1 MKKMTS
7 AELRS
12 AFLAFFHQRG
22 HSVQPSS
29 SLVPSND
36 PTLLF
41 TNAGMVQFKDLFLG
55 REQRDYV
62 RAATSQRCVRAGGK
76 HNDLENVGYT
86 ARHHTF
92 FEMLGNFSFGDYF
105 KTEAI
110 HFAWDFLTKEL
121 GIPAE
126 KLWVT
131 VFEEDAEAEKIWLD
145 DIGVD
150 PIRLSKIGAK
160 DNFWSMGDT
169 GPCGPCTE
177 IFYDHGEH
185 IFGGP
190 PGTPDEDGDRYIE
203 IWNLVFMQYDRSIDG
218 TLTPLP
224 KPSVDTGMGLERI
237 AAVLQGVHSN
247 YEIDLF
253 QKLLKAAADL
263 AGTTNLDQ
271 SSLRVIADHIRS
283 CAFLVADGVMP
294 SNEGRGYVLRR
305 IIRRAIRHGYRL
317 GIQDVFFYKLVAP
330 LAEEMGGAYPE
341 LKSAQAQIERVLKK
355 EEENFNETLDNGMNL
370 LNRALFEIQIT
381 NLTNTIA
388 VGNLKPFPVSHPNF
402 HHWIGERN
410 GVSER
415 VDIFLFQGTDMAE
428 MFRHLFT
435 RDTEQSKVLF
445 LVTPNQL
452 NKHSTEQS
460 YLNIYSALPQQP
472 QNLIRIILS
481 EEEFA
486 QKSEGILNGEIAF
499 KLYDTYGF
507 PVDLTADVCRERNVT
522 VDFDAFNLAM
532 ERQRKQSRSASSF
545 GADYSQEIK
554 LEGQTEFTGY
564 GHLDDQV
571 QIIAL
576 YKEGKEADSLS
587 SGEEGLVVLDKT
599 PFYAES
605 GGQIGDSGRIVADG
619 AIFEVSDTQKQG
631 GNLFLHKG
639 KLISGSFAKGQSC
652 VAQVNATN
660 RKATELNH
668 SATHL
673 LHAALR
679 KVLGE
684 HVAQKGSL
692 VNTER
697 LRFDFSHFEPITDD
711 QINVLERMV
720 NEQIRLN
727 NPVSATVMAK
737 DDAVKAGAMALF
749 GEKYGDEVR
758 VLKIG
763 EFSTELCGGTH
774 VERAGDIGCFKIISE
789 TGVAAGV
796 RRIEA
801 VTGNGAME
809 WIASRDKTLHIIA
822 GLLKS
827 APEKTAEK
835 VEQLL
840 DKTRALEKQL
850 EKLQAQVASSA
861 GNDLSAQAIEVAGIK
876 VLAVKL
882 NQVDPKS
889 LRDMVDQLKNKLG
902 SAAIVLAVVEGDKVS
917 LVAGVSKDQMN
928 KIKAGDL
935 VNFVAT
941 QVGGKGGGRP
951 DMAMAG
957 GNDPSGLAAALAQVP
972 AWVQQRLID

>member
-1 MKKMTS
+1 MKTLTS

-12 AFLAFFHQRG
+12 AFLEFFRQRG

-29 SLVPSND
+29 SLVPGND

-41 TNAGMVQFKDLFLG
+41 TNAGMVQFKDAFLG
-55 REQRDYV
+55 RERRDYV

-105 KTEAI
+105 KKEAI

-121 GIPAE
+121 GIPAQ

-131 VFEEDAEAEKIWLD
+131 VFEEDAEAESIWLD
-145 DIGVD
+145 EIG
-150 PIRLSKIGAK
+150 INRTRFSKIGAE

-185 IFGGP
+185 IPGGP

-237 AAVLQGVHSN
+237 AAVMQHVHSN

-253 QKLLKAAADL
+253 QTILKAAAKL
-263 AGTTNLDQ
+263 VGTDNFDQ

-317 GIQDVFFYKLVAP
+317 GIQDVFFYRLVAP
-330 LAEEMGGAYPE
+330 LVDAMGAAYPE
-341 LKSAQAQIERVLKK
+341 LKTAQSQVERVLRK
-355 EEENFNETLDNGMNL
+355 EEGRFAETLGQGMKIL
-370 LNRALFEIQIT
+370 ETCVTKMEGSVI
-381 NLTNTIA
+381 
-388 VGNLKPFPVSHPNF
+388 P
-402 HHWIGERN
+402 GET
-410 GVSER
+410 V
-415 VDIFLFQGTDMAE
+415 FQ
-428 MFRHLFT
+428 
-435 RDTEQSKVLF
+435 
-445 LVTPNQL
+445 
-452 NKHSTEQS
+452 
-460 YLNIYSALPQQP
+460 
-472 QNLIRIILS
+472 
-481 EEEFA
+481 
-486 QKSEGILNGEIAF
+486 
-499 KLYDTYGF
+499 LYDTYGF
-507 PVDLTADVCRERNVT
+507 PVDLTADFARENNLTVDHAGFEIAMSAQRERARAAGN
-522 VDFDAFNLAM
+522 
-532 ERQRKQSRSASSF
+532 F
-545 GADYSQEIK
+545 GADYSQEIE

-564 GHLDDQV
+564 GHLDDKV
-571 QIIAL
+571 KIVAL
-576 YKEGKEADSLS
+576 YKQGQEVDSLKV
-587 SGEEGLVVLDKT
+587 GEEGLVVLDKT

-605 GGQIGDSGRIVADG
+605 GGQVGDSGRIVADD
-619 AIFEVSDTQKQG
+619 ATFEVIDTQKQG

-639 KLISGSFAKGQSC
+639 KLASGTLAKGQSC
-652 VAQVNATN
+652 IAQVNAVS

-679 KVLGE
+679 QVLGD
-684 HVAQKGSL
+684 HVTQKGSL
-692 VNTER
+692 VNAER
-697 LRFDFSHFEPITDD
+697 LRFDFSHFEPVTNE
-711 QINVLERMV
+711 QISLLERLV

-727 NPVSATVMAK
+727 NPVSATVMPK
-737 DDAVKAGAMALF
+737 EEAVKAGAMALF

-774 VERAGDIGCFKIISE
+774 VERSGDIGCFKIIGE
-789 TGVAAGV
+789 TGIAAGV

-801 VTGNGAME
+801 VTGAGALD
-809 WIASRDKTLHIIA
+809 WLASREKALAIIA

-827 APEKTAEK
+827 VPEKAPEKL
-835 VEQLL
+835 EQLL
-840 DKTRALEKQL
+840 DKTRSLEKQL
-850 EKLQAQVASSA
+850 EKMQAQLASSA
-861 GNDLSAQAIEVAGIK
+861 GDELSNQAVEVAGIK

-882 NQVDPKS
+882 DQVDPKS
-889 LRDMVDQLKNKLG
+889 LRDLADQLKNKLG
-902 SAAIVLAVVEGDKVS
+902 SSAIVLAIVEGDKVS
-917 LVAGVSKDQMN
+917 LVAGVSKDQTA

-941 QVGGKGGGRP
+941 KVGGKGGGRP

-957 GNDPSGLAAALAQVP
+957 GNDPSGLAEALAQVP
-972 AWVQQRLID
+972 TWVQQQLG